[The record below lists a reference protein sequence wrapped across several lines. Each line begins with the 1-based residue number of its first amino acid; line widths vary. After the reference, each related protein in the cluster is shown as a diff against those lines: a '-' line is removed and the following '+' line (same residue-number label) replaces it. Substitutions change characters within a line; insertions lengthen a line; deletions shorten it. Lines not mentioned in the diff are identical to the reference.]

1 MWKKAVRE
9 SFLQRSAYDF
19 LRFWKAQGMMKTK
32 PLQNA
37 SLIHDDVQIL
47 NQGQH
52 KNFSAK
58 VAGISMPFTTLDEF
72 L

>member
-1 MWKKAVRE
+1 VEE
-9 SFLQRSAYDF
+9 SCQRKLLTKIS
-19 LRFWKAQGMMKTK
+19 LRFSPFLKGSRNDENKTS
-32 PLQNA
+32 PNA